1 MHLLRTTGSGGRYG
15 PHVDDMLADM
25 EPGEFREWLALYNLD
40 PWGDDAANAA
50 RLEAAIINHSAS
62 PPETP
67 VNPADLVPTR
77 ANMEK
82 HSEEQTDARIAQRL
96 KTAFGG

>member
-1 MHLLRTTGSGGRYG
+1 MHLLRTTGSGARYG
-15 PHVDDMLADM
+15 PNVDAMLADM
-25 EPGEFREWLALYNLD
+25 EPGQFNEWVALYNLD
-40 PWGDDAANAA
+40 PWGDDAVQAA
-50 RLEAAIINHSAS
+50 RLEAAIINHSAH

-77 ANMEK
+77 ANAAKYSPEAMDE
-82 HSEEQTDARIAQRL
+82 TVVRTI